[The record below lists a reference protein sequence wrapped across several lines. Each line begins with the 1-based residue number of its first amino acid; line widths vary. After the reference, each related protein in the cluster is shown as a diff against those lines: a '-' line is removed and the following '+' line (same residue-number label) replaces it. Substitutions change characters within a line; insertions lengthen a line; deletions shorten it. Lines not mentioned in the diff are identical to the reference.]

1 MEILDLS
8 DTETEDPFASPS
20 RIDDKPR
27 KVEATDSTAS
37 ETNEDALRL
46 TKSGSKSGSD
56 EALGLA
62 LRRELEGVRDI
73 NEIIEGVNKTL
84 ERARGNMD
92 AVSRTVSNA
101 SILLD
106 SWTRILSQTEHNQRL
121 ILNPNWQ
128 GSSQDIADAENESL
142 LKQQEKERK
151 DFDEMQRREAST
163 RKAEEEEKRRAE
175 LINVRG
181 VRGQRARGGGTGRT
195 VTQNAYAGIG
205 GPGGTRGSRGGAG
218 AATRAQ
224 STFGR
229 GSSGGRGSGRGLT

>member
-1 MEILDLS
+1 MSSHGAKSNMEILDLS

-92 AVSRTVSNA
+92 VGMPLKTF
-101 SILLD
+101 
-106 SWTRILSQTEHNQRL
+106 QTIIQ
-121 ILNPNWQ
+121 
-128 GSSQDIADAENESL
+128 
-142 LKQQEKERK
+142 
-151 DFDEMQRREAST
+151 T
-163 RKAEEEEKRRAE
+163 
-175 LINVRG
+175 
-181 VRGQRARGGGTGRT
+181 
-195 VTQNAYAGIG
+195 
-205 GPGGTRGSRGGAG
+205 
-218 AATRAQ
+218 
-224 STFGR
+224 
-229 GSSGGRGSGRGLT
+229 